1 MAISPVQAFR
11 DVPRGAKVARAF
23 AAQAI
28 LGEARFRQEHR
39 VPANYWLDLG
49 FEWQSVDVPTLLI
62 TWPFLK
68 IAISVDGTEIAN
80 PKQNS
85 KGPSELI
92 LQTPHGMHIG
102 YAMQNALCI
111 PPLPLGDHTIELT
124 IRFERALDDGW
135 TVHPKGREIMITSVI
150 HVIPPAHPPA
160 S

>member
-1 MAISPVQAFR
+1 MAKLPVQAFK

-28 LGEARFRQEHR
+28 LGEARFRQEHQ
-39 VPANYWLDLG
+39 VPANHWLDLG
-49 FEWQSVDVPTLLI
+49 FEWQTVDVPTLLT

-68 IAISVDGTEIAN
+68 IAISVDGAEIAN

-85 KGPSELI
+85 RGPSELI
-92 LQTPHGMHIG
+92 LQTPYGMHIG

-111 PPLPLGDHTIELT
+111 PPLPPGDHTIELT
-124 IRFERALDDGW
+124 IRFERDMDDGW
-135 TVHPKGREIMITSVI
+135 TAHPKGEEVVITSVI
-150 HVIPPAHPPA
+150 HVVPPARNPA